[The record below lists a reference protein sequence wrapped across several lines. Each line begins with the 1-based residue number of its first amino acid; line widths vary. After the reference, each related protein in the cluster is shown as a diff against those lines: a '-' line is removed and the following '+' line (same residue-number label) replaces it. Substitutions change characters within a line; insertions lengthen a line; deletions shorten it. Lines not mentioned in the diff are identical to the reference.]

1 MVLVAGENDKDQ
13 TIRPSRRIF
22 DVQNIT
28 LMDVIRDAAINITYL
43 ISAILIEV
51 TLRPMFG
58 SSSMPIIP
66 LVISYLLEI
75 GFLLKV
81 VWNVLM
87 MLDAFLEDLSNTWI
101 IRRFKNNGQKGQEV
115 KKDEISLAHDG

>member
-1 MVLVAGENDKDQ
+1 
-13 TIRPSRRIF
+13 
-22 DVQNIT
+22 
-28 LMDVIRDAAINITYL
+28 
-43 ISAILIEV
+43 
-51 TLRPMFG
+51 
-58 SSSMPIIP
+58 MPIIP